1 MRDPYVRRG
10 RLLRVIDGDTVIA
23 LLDMGFWLTNTVHL
37 RLLGLDTPELHDSNP
52 EKRASAE
59 AARIFV
65 KSWFLDHEHAV
76 GLAVAAWPLLIRT
89 EKADSFDR
97 WLADVWCQQEHC
109 LNADLLAGGWAV
121 PFMVAKAQA

>member
-37 RLLGLDTPELHDSNP
+37 RLLGLDTPELHDHDP
-52 EKRASAE
+52 AVRAKAA
-59 AARIFV
+59 AARIYV
-65 KSWFLDHEHAV
+65 EGWFLEHLHDP
-76 GLAVAAWPLLIRT
+76 GETWPLLVRT

-97 WLADVWCQQEHC
+97 WLGDVWCQQEHC

-121 PFMVAKAQA
+121 PFMVAKA